1 MNETER
7 DRILRMVAEG
17 TLRPHEAAHL
27 LAALADEPSAPE
39 KKKEKSGKP
48 ASPLMEVQME
58 RPDGSHYTLKVP
70 PSLVPMLWEITKATV
85 RESARSAARDTWD
98 GLKTVV
104 KRKGSEMSTNVR
116 DRFNSSK
123 GTLKSE
129 SKLPAI
135 SPAEQQEAAA
145 RRQLLEMVQ
154 DGRITAADAGRLI
167 QQLDAHSAYQKTVS
181 RETAAPAGK

>member
-27 LAALADEPSAPE
+27 LAALADEPGAPE
-39 KKKEKSGKP
+39 QKKEASGKT
-48 ASPLMEVQME
+48 ASQLMEVQME

-104 KRKGSEMSTNVR
+104 KKKTKQVTTNVR
-116 DRFNSSK
+116 DRLTSTK
-123 GTLKSE
+123 GQVKGE
-129 SKLPAI
+129 SKLPAL

-145 RRQLLEMVQ
+145 RRQILQMVQ
-154 DGRITAADAGRLI
+154 DGRISAGDAGRLI
-167 QQLDAHSAYQKTVS
+167 QQLDAHSAYQKTVT
-181 RETAAPAGK
+181 REPTAIGK